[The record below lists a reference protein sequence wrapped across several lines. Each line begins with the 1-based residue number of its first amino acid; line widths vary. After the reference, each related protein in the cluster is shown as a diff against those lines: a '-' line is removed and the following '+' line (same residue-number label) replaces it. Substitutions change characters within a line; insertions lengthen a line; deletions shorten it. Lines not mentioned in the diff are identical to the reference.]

1 MFLQRPLSVLFA
13 VGVLIAATIV
23 SMNAQPSVNRIT
35 YLTFTAPVALP
46 GASLGIGTYLFE
58 LADPLRDSSIVRVS
72 SRDGSKVYYTGFTQ
86 LIPRPPRGRS
96 EPLVSFG
103 EAAPGMPVPIAVWY
117 PRDDPCGR
125 RFVYLKTGRTTA
137 ERSATTR

>member
-1 MFLQRPLSVLFA
+1 MFPRRLLCVLFA

-23 SMNAQPSVNRIT
+23 SMNAQAPVNSIA
-35 YLTFTAPVALP
+35 YLTFTAPVLLP
-46 GASLGIGTYLFE
+46 GASLGVGTYLFE
-58 LADPLRDSSIVRVS
+58 LADPLGDSSLVRVS

-86 LIPRPPRGRS
+86 LMPRPPRGRS

-117 PRDDPCGR
+117 PRDDPSGR
-125 RFVYLKTGRTTA
+125 RFVYRETERTTA
-137 ERSATTR
+137 ARSTATR